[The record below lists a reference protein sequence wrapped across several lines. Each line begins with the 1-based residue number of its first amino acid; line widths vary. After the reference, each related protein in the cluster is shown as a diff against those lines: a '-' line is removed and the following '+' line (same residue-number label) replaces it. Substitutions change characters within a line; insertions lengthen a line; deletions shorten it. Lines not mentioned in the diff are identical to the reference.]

1 MKKRHLM
8 QKEPPETYFI
18 FADFHMGEGEKKDGK
33 PNPLELFNA
42 DLDFYRAGN
51 KIIELY
57 GAQNAKLVF
66 IFNGDTFDF
75 LRVKYH
81 GRTQA
86 EPTEEAA
93 IEQIQKIFAAHP
105 LVIETFKKF
114 LSRGG
119 KIKFFIGNHD
129 LALVWPNVQN
139 FIRQELAKGQSQNMD
154 CQIEF
159 VFKEIRDGVFIS
171 HGNNAEF
178 INAVRPEKVFLTKRL
193 GQPLA
198 SPLLR
203 HPYGNHL
210 TTDQANVLSR
220 GTKLF
225 RGNQWVGRLEP
236 HGFIFLE
243 ALAKNKWFAL
253 WAFLIWLITPFRHR
267 FSRRWWVRKS
277 ASLWTLFR
285 YNWYSL
291 AAAAYNKLRGKDY
304 TDYARKILAENKN
317 INVVISAHFH
327 TFALH
332 TTKGRTIAF
341 PGNGSTTYDG
351 EIPRPDLKWKKIRW
365 LEKIIK
371 YLAIMRKMFN
381 PKTRHLYTPQKREF
395 LRFGILKFFGGGHN
409 KVHLMRY
416 NMENDCLE

>member
-1 MKKRHLM
+1 M
-8 QKEPPETYFI
+8 QKEPQEIRFI
-18 FADFHMGEGEKKDGK
+18 FADFHMGEGPFKNGK

-42 DLDFYRAGN
+42 DLDFCYAIN
-51 KIIELY
+51 KLLELY
-57 GAQNAKLVF
+57 GGGSAKLELDL
-66 IFNGDTFDF
+66 NGDTFDF
-75 LRVKYH
+75 LRAEYR

-86 EPTEEAA
+86 EPTEEASV
-93 IEQIQKIFAAHP
+93 EKIQKIFAAHP
-105 LVIETFKKF
+105 LVIETFRKF
-114 LSRGG
+114 LSHNG
-119 KIKFFIGNHD
+119 KIKFFVGNHD

-139 FIRQELAKGQSQNMD
+139 FIRQELAKGQNQNID

-159 VFKEIRDGVFIS
+159 VFEEIKDGAFIS

-253 WAFLIWLITPFRHR
+253 WAFIIWLITPFRHR

-277 ASLWTLFR
+277 ASLRTLFR

-291 AAAAYNKLRGKDY
+291 VATAYNKVRGKDY
-304 TDYARKILAENKN
+304 TAYARKILAENKN
-317 INVVISAHFH
+317 IDVVISSHFH

-332 TTKGRTIAF
+332 TTKDGTIAF

-351 EIPRPDLKWKKIRW
+351 EIPKPDLKWKRFRW
-365 LEKIIK
+365 LEKTIK
-371 YLAIMRKMFN
+371 YLAIMRKMFS
-381 PKTRHLYTPQKREF
+381 PKTSHLFAPQKREF
-395 LRFGILKFFGGGHN
+395 LRFGILKFFGGGY
-409 KVHLMRY
+409 KEVHLMRY
-416 NMENDCLE
+416 NMKNDCLE